1 MRLSGALVLSNAC
14 FFAMM
19 SKPILTISV
28 VFLIHSYHYWLL
40 GEINCYFL
48 EYILGKI
55 WWSCGLNLSKIKETA
70 FWLSVSKSIHLISVS
85 IGGLYRHLHFTFHVH
100 KEQYLPRK
108 KTEEDTYFSQ
118 FTIERSSESFENSL
132 LSTIVCNCMLNNS
145 SFLISHAK
153 LRIVFDTANSLIAT
167 KD

>member
-1 MRLSGALVLSNAC
+1 MLLCYDVQTNINDKCCVSYSFVPL
-14 FFAMM
+14 
-19 SKPILTISV
+19 LTLGWDKLLIFGIYV
-28 VFLIHSYHYWLL
+28 V
-40 GEINCYFL
+40 
-48 EYILGKI
+48 GKI
-55 WWSCGLNLSKIKETA
+55 WWSCSLNLSKIKETA

-132 LSTIVCNCMLNNS
+132 LSTIVCNCMLNNLF
-145 SFLISHAK
+145 FLRSHAK
-153 LRIVFDTANSLIAT
+153 LRIVFDRANSLTAT
-167 KD
+167 KVNV